1 MNYRKNQ
8 VYLVSKYTESW
19 LLQIEKAVQ
28 AGVGIV
34 QLRDKTCSDQQ
45 LLEWGQELLQRLPND
60 VPLIINDRLNVAEE
74 LGVGLHIGMD
84 DVSPVFARKRLGKQA
99 IIGLTIHDR
108 VELAEKYKNIID
120 YVGVGPIFQTQTKL
134 DAKDP
139 LGLMRLHS
147 IVERSPVPVVA
158 IGGITRDSIQSV
170 WSQGVSAVALCS
182 EIMDSTDVEQ
192 TVIACQKQI
201 G

>member
-34 QLRDKTCSDQQ
+34 QLRDKNCSDQQ
-45 LLEWGQELLQRLPND
+45 LLEWGQELMQRLPND

-84 DVSPVFARKRLGKQA
+84 DVSPVFARKR
-99 IIGLTIHDR
+99 
-108 VELAEKYKNIID
+108 
-120 YVGVGPIFQTQTKL
+120 
-134 DAKDP
+134 
-139 LGLMRLHS
+139 
-147 IVERSPVPVVA
+147 
-158 IGGITRDSIQSV
+158 
-170 WSQGVSAVALCS
+170 
-182 EIMDSTDVEQ
+182 
-192 TVIACQKQI
+192 
-201 G
+201 